1 MVNIGGYKGL
11 SYAILLQ
18 AFTEL
23 QSHETVADAEK
34 YLDEFNETLWGEV
47 LPVPRDFIERTKIL
61 VDKKHIKTIET
72 LKIVLWELMMVTIIK
87 NEPCSVGDIANNLGI
102 QTASICKTLKKL
114 QNKGVIVR
122 SKRARP
128 ATYRV
133 GNGWKEYFGL
143 NGVRNINL

>member
-61 VDKKHIKTIET
+61 VDKKHIKTIEN

-87 NEPCSVGDIANNLGI
+87 NESCSVGDIASNLGI
-102 QTASICKTLKKL
+102 PVSSVCKTLKKL
-114 QNKGVIVR
+114 QGKGIIVGHKNIR
-122 SKRARP
+122 
-128 ATYRV
+128 TTIYRV
-133 GNGWKEYFGL
+133 DSKWKQYFGL